1 MYYLKVSQNNCYL
14 ENFYFTSKPV
24 LKYQGFVITSDKPL
38 AGTNETVNL
47 WLTGSTGKCKGPL
60 AIRDAKKSLLERN
73 QKNEIIIDLSENIGD
88 LQKVSFY

>member
-1 MYYLKVSQNNCYL
+1 M
-14 ENFYFTSKPV
+14 
-24 LKYQGFVITSDKPL
+24 
-38 AGTNETVNL
+38 NL

-88 LQKVSFY
+88 LQKVSIK